1 MNTVTHLISSYMQ
14 DSLQSETNIF

>member
-14 DSLQSETNIF
+14 HSLQSETNIF

>member
-1 MNTVTHLISSYMQ
+1 MQ